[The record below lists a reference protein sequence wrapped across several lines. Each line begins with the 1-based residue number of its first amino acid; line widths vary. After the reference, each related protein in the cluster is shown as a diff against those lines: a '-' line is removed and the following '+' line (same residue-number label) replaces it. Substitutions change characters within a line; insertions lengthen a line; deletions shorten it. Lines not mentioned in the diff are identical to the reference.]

1 MGWRKTK
8 ESDYQTMIGK
18 SDIANARSVPLDLA
32 LPLQITYEDASSSVT
47 EITPYCASTFID
59 YHQVNVGDIN

>member
-1 MGWRKTK
+1 
-8 ESDYQTMIGK
+8 MIGK
-18 SDIANARSVPLDLA
+18 SDIANVRSVSLDLA